1 MRRSEGWDT
10 GLIKKMKSKLSVKV
24 FMMTAVLTAV
34 CCGITY
40 FCILRFAPHI
50 YVHTMDEAEMW
61 AGELAACIDQVSK
74 EEYSYL
80 ISDFARML
88 SEETDEEYVYH
99 IFRQSGEE
107 LCLPYL
113 NTMTGKDIADYEGCE
128 KTGSYTFRM
137 WDSKEEYV
145 VFAAKDTELESQA
158 AGALKKAL
166 PVIVVIVVLVSAAAA
181 FFYTWYMTGPVK
193 KISMIARQMADM
205 EFDARCEVRRS
216 DEIGVLAGSLN
227 EMAEKL
233 SRALLQ
239 LREANGKL
247 QEDIDRE
254 RALEQQRLAF
264 FSAASHELKTP
275 ITIIKGQLEGML
287 YQVGRFQDRETYLAR
302 SLEVTNTLETMVQEL
317 LTVSRIETPGY
328 TCKKSRVD
336 FSRLAA
342 GRLTALSELFLQR
355 ELTIET
361 FLSPDIVV
369 MGDARLLEKV
379 LDNLLSN
386 AALYST
392 AGNHVTVKLWKE
404 AEVKAAEP
412 QKTEIKAAEPQ
423 KTETKTAEPQ
433 KAETVM
439 LTVENTGVQIPEEAL
454 PKLFEAFYRVDES
467 RSRQT
472 GGSGLGL
479 YIVKTILDLHGASVS
494 IANTEQGVTVLVRF
508 GETEPES

>member
-1 MRRSEGWDT
+1 MRRLEGWDT
-10 GLIKKMKSKLSVKV
+10 ELIRKMKSKLSVKV
-24 FMMTAVLTAV
+24 FIITAVLTAV

-50 YVHTMDEAEMW
+50 YVHSVDEAEAW

-80 ISDFARML
+80 ISDFDRML

-107 LCLPYL
+107 LRLPYL
-113 NTMTGKDIADYEGCE
+113 NTVTGKNISDYEGSE
-128 KTGSYTFRM
+128 KTQSYTFRM
-137 WDSKEEYV
+137 WDGEEDYV

-166 PVIVVIVVLVSAAAA
+166 PVIGVIVVLVSAAAA

-193 KISMIARQMADM
+193 KISIIARRMADM

-216 DEIGVLAGSLN
+216 DEIGVLADSLN
-227 EMAEKL
+227 EMAGKL
-233 SRALLQ
+233 SLALLQ

-254 RALEQQRLAF
+254 RVLEQQRLAF

-287 YQVGRFQDRETYLAR
+287 YQVGRYQDRETYLAR

-317 LTVSRIETPGY
+317 LTISRLETPGY

-355 ELTIET
+355 ELTLET
-361 FLSPDIVV
+361 FLSPDTFV

-379 LDNLLSN
+379 LDNLFGN
-386 AALYST
+386 AALYSP
-392 AGNHVTVKLWKE
+392 AGNRVTVKLWKE
-404 AEVKAAEP
+404 AE
-412 QKTEIKAAEPQ
+412 IKAAEL
-423 KTETKTAEPQ
+423 Q
-433 KAETVM
+433 KAEAVM

-467 RSRQT
+467 RNRQT

-494 IANTEQGVTVLVRF
+494 IANTEQGVTALVRF
-508 GETEPES
+508 GVMEPES